1 MSERVTYPGSV
12 RESNSD
18 SAAVRTGST
27 AKPLPAN
34 VQASFGS
41 RFGFDFSRVGIHDDA
56 TASDVAASHRA
67 QAVTYGR
74 DVMFARG
81 RYAPGTPQGD
91 RLLAHELAHV
101 VQQAQGS
108 RRATPIDAEAR
119 ADAAAAE
126 VTRGHRVS
134 PHALGGALERPQA
147 KPEDAPV
154 VVPGLTA
161 GPMAPASAEIEAD
174 ETITKSNPKVVQIAE
189 SYKAN
194 PGARVALSANLT
206 SDAKNSS
213 EKERAERQALSARMG
228 IVRSALE
235 SLGVPHDAIDISPAT
250 AYSTSAHGQVS
261 AAVTSRPTMPTM
273 PGVLLPPPG
282 LLPPANIPPA
292 PPSSLPSLDLEF
304 TFGPVTVSLPKEVRA
319 KLPIPLRGAKKLV
332 VELSAQVPGK
342 FAFSLTLD
350 GLPHVRISLKADAKV
365 DTKDSSVTGS
375 AGLVIETVSSI
386 CDSPDPGETRE
397 KIKAAG
403 DTLNKAAQ
411 EYQAATGS
419 DKLDKAFDIAGA
431 LGEIYEAVD
440 KAKGKCKAQPRATV
454 EFGYKRLPP
463 SGGTGAPPVLPPS
476 DYVGITATF
485 HF

>member
-1 MSERVTYPGSV
+1 V
-12 RESNSD
+12 RESSVT
-18 SAAVRTGST
+18 SVPVRTSSSPK
-27 AKPLPAN
+27 ALPAH
-34 VQASFGS
+34 VQAAFGP

-56 TASDVAASHRA
+56 TGADVAAAHGARA
-67 QAVTYGR
+67 ITDGR
-74 DVMFARG
+74 DVMFAPG

-91 RLLAHELAHV
+91 SLLAHELAHV

-108 RRATPIDAEAR
+108 LGTAPIDAEVR
-119 ADAAAAE
+119 ADAAATE
-126 VTRGHRVS
+126 VMHGNRVS
-134 PHALGGALERPQA
+134 PQALGGAPRRPQA

-161 GPMAPASAEIEAD
+161 GPMALASAEIEAG
-174 ETITKSNPKVVQIAE
+174 ETITKSSPKVVQIAD

-194 PGARVALSANLT
+194 PGTRVTLSANLT
-206 SDAKNSS
+206 SGAKNSS
-213 EKERAERQALSARMG
+213 EKERVERQALAARMSA
-228 IVRSALE
+228 VRIALE
-235 SLGVPHDAIDISPAT
+235 SLGVPRDAIDVTPAT

-261 AAVTSRPTMPTM
+261 AAVTSRPTT

-282 LLPPANIPPA
+282 VLPPANIPPA
-292 PPSSLPSLDLEF
+292 PASSLPSLDLEF

-342 FAFSLTLD
+342 FAFALTLD
-350 GLPHVRISLKADAKV
+350 GLPHARISLKADAKV

-397 KIKAAG
+397 KIKSAG
-403 DTLNKAAQ
+403 DKLNKAAQ

-463 SGGTGAPPVLPPS
+463 SGSTGAPPVLPPS